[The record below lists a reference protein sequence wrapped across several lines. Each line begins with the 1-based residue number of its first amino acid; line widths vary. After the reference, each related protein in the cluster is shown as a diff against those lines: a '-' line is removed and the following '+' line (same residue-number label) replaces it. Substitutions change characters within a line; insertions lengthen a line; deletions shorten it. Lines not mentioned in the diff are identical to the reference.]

1 MQTFYFDNCGCFR
14 ALVSGHLYSKYQ
26 FHRRSAFCLLK
37 PSVTDL
43 NMDHRPSNRVWIGN
57 IEHDVT
63 LDLLFGLV
71 RKFGEI
77 TSITMLPKA
86 GHRMRRSAFVNFLN
100 VNDAVVAFFY
110 LRSMR
115 FSQISGREILNV
127 SFKPALVRISLSIV
141 VIAKILHTQI

>member
-1 MQTFYFDNCGCFR
+1 MHK
-14 ALVSGHLYSKYQ
+14 L
-26 FHRRSAFCLLK
+26 
-37 PSVTDL
+37 SVTDL
-43 NMDHRPSNRVWIGN
+43 IMDHRPSNRVWIGN

-86 GHRMRRSAFVNFLN
+86 GHRMRRSAFVNFLD
-100 VNDAVVAFFY
+100 VNDAVVAYFY

-115 FSQISGREILNV
+115 FSHISGREILNV
-127 SFKPALVRISLSIV
+127 SFKPALVRIPRFQTG
-141 VIAKILHTQI
+141 H